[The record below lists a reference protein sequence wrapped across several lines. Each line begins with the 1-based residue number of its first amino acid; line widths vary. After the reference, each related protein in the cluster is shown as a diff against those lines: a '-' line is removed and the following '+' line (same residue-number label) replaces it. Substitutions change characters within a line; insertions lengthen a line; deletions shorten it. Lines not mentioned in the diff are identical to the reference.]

1 MSLIETVIKAHYMA
15 TGTQIEQIAHLV
27 VEGDTA
33 GELYL
38 RVMLAKMQALLGR
51 ARRGRQP
58 PQEPVLEKV
67 HEEMY
72 PHALKGVGPPEMEQT
87 ERNRLANRFRTMAST
102 VRSFIERG
110 GDVRTLDVASV
121 TKSSL
126 RPARATVPAGTSRTE
141 GAFIRASE
149 AVKRT
154 AGRLARGD
162 PDTARTGIETLMDE
176 LQKLLDDLDQPAQQE
191 QHGATTTIVGGRS
204 STPRTSTQPAQLH
217 RGA

>member
-51 ARRGRQP
+51 PRRGKQP

-72 PHALKGVGPPEMEQT
+72 PHALKGVGPPEMEQK

-102 VRSFIERG
+102 VRAFIQNG
-110 GDVRTLDVASV
+110 GDVRPLDVAAV

-126 RPARATVPAGTSRTE
+126 RPTRVTVPAGTSRTQ

-154 AGRLARGD
+154 ASRLARGD
-162 PDTARTGIETLMDE
+162 PDGAREGIGALMDE
-176 LQKLLDDLDQPAQQE
+176 LQALLDELEQPAPQE
-191 QHGATTTIVGGRS
+191 HGATTTIVAGRNA
-204 STPRTSTQPAQLH
+204 PRTSTQPAQLH